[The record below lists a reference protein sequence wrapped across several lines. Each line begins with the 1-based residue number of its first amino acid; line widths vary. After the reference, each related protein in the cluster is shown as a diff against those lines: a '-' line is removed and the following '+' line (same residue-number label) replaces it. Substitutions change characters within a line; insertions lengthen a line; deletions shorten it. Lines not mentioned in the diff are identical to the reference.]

1 MKKLMKCVTVIL
13 GLGLIGLTTT
23 ANAQYPKTK
32 APGEICYYFYSQ
44 GLLGEWEG
52 ELLVS
57 KKKLTEK
64 QAAAYMQ
71 KNHGLSDIYDIE
83 VLPEDE
89 CDAAIVSYS
98 FKPGYL
104 FYYKQP
110 KAAAK
115 APAKAKTS
123 KAQATQTKP
132 KTQAQPVK
140 KTSTTANK

>member
-1 MKKLMKCVTVIL
+1 MKNIAVIL
-13 GLGLIGLTTT
+13 GFGLIGLTTT

-32 APGEICYYFYSQ
+32 APGEICYYFNSQ
-44 GLLGEWEG
+44 GLLGEWEE

-89 CDAAIVSYS
+89 CDAAVVSYS
-98 FKPGYL
+98 FEPGFL
-104 FYYKQP
+104 FYYKEP
-110 KAAAK
+110 KPQK
-115 APAKAKTS
+115 
-123 KAQATQTKP
+123 
-132 KTQAQPVK
+132 VK
-140 KTSTTANK
+140 IKKQQKNLSLLQGLV